1 MMLTRKK
8 NIKEV
13 RGMDRKKDTK
23 TARYKSAPADFTVGD
38 NGTISGYFSTF
49 HHDHG
54 DSYGQVIKKGAFLG
68 TIARRKLSGHPF
80 PLCFNHNFDYVIGAV
95 TDIGEDSYGAWYEA
109 KFFPTEKAQ
118 EIRGFVKAGAVFQM
132 SFAYDV
138 LDQGLIK
145 AEDGTTVDELREL
158 ELYEISLVV
167 IPANSRAIITG
178 VKGGDFSE
186 DILSTEAKRLDL
198 LRLINRMDA
207 KSRGDD
213 SKQLEA
219 EVTAEETG
227 ITVPFVRDGTDED
240 GRNVW
245 TAAEYKTEKD
255 HTYLVRIT
263 GAESTEFTLRIV
275 KKSILARERKAENTE
290 GTAEAPEEKLKE
302 ETGEDPDEQP
312 ENPAGEEVPE
322 EETEEP
328 TEEVTPEEET
338 PEEAEEIYKSLSL
351 EFLGK

>member
-198 LRLINRMDA
+198 LRLINRIDA
-207 KSRGDD
+207 ESRGDD

-219 EVTAEETG
+219 EVELAKLLRWINRIDAESREATRAQELKNLQTELRYYKKLERAALAD
-227 ITVPFVRDGTDED
+227 IA
-240 GRNVW
+240 
-245 TAAEYKTEKD
+245 AAE
-255 HTYLVRIT
+255 
-263 GAESTEFTLRIV
+263 G
-275 KKSILARERKAENTE
+275 KAELRGWHRKRSSALSSIRQEIKRLETIISNRELSGHRTKE
-290 GTAEAPEEKLKE
+290 GQQLDCFFKLR
-302 ETGEDPDEQP
+302 ED
-312 ENPAGEEVPE
+312 
-322 EETEEP
+322 
-328 TEEVTPEEET
+328 
-338 PEEAEEIYKSLSL
+338 
-351 EFLGK
+351 